1 MLTEERRKLIME
13 LLKSH
18 EIVKSQELMKL
29 LDSSESTIRRDLQE
43 MEAEGLLKRI
53 HGGAKRIVKLDYE
66 PDMLEKSSKNVHEKQ
81 LIAEYATSFIHDGD
95 FVYLDAGTSTYEM
108 IPFLKQKDINVIT
121 NSVYHATALTDLKIP
136 TMIIG
141 GNIKL
146 TTKAVVSAFSLQQLQ
161 LFRFDKAFM
170 GINGIHPKHGFT
182 TPDSEEATMKAV
194 ALGQAE
200 QVYILADD
208 SKFNKVSFS
217 KVAALNEATI
227 ITNQLSKDIRQHFE
241 SLTTIK
247 EVIK

>member
-1 MLTEERRKLIME
+1 MLTEERRKLIMD
-13 LLKSH
+13 LLNSH

-29 LDSSESTIRRDLQE
+29 SDSSESTIRRDLQE
-43 MEAEGLLKRI
+43 MEADGLLKRI

-81 LIAEYATSFIHDGD
+81 LVAEYATSFINDGD

-108 IPFLKQKDINVIT
+108 IPYLEHKQINVIT
-121 NSVYHATALTDLKIP
+121 NSVYHATALTDLRIP

-146 TTKAVVSAFSLQQLQ
+146 TTKAVVSAFSLQQLE

-170 GINGIHPKHGFT
+170 GINGIHPQHGFT

-194 ALGQAE
+194 ALRQAE
-200 QVYILADD
+200 QVYILADY

-217 KVAALNEATI
+217 KVASLNEATI
-227 ITNQLSKDIRQHFE
+227 ITNQLSKEVFQQFD

-247 EVIK
+247 EAIK